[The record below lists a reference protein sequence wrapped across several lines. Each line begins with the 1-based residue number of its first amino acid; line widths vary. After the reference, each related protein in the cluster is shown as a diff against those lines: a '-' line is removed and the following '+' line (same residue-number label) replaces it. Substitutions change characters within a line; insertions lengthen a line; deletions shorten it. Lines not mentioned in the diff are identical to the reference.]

1 MDILVIGGV
10 AAGTKTAAK
19 LKREH
24 RDYNVTII
32 TMGKDISYAGCGLPY
47 YVGGVIEN
55 KESLIVNTP
64 ENFEKL
70 TQVKVITNTEA
81 LKINRDSKIVS
92 TKNVVTN
99 EEKEFKYDKLVI
111 ATGADPIKPNLDGIN
126 LKGVYYVR
134 TPEDAIKLRDIIE
147 NDEIKRAVVV
157 GGGFIGLE
165 IAENLLENNI
175 KTTVIDASESIPPG
189 FDKEISLY
197 LQEKLIDNGI
207 MVLTNE
213 KVVSIIGDEKVSK
226 IKTDK
231 RVIKADLVIMSVGIK
246 PNTKIAEE
254 CGLNLEDNKTISV
267 DYNMQTSDEN
277 IFAVGDCASV
287 KNIITNKVTWSPMG
301 SSANKEGRCVART
314 IAGKESKFKG
324 VLGTSIVKLLD
335 INAARTGLT
344 EEEAISLGYNTE
356 SVIVP
361 LDDKAHYYPG
371 AGLLFIKLIADID
384 SEKILGAQVF
394 GKGSVDKQIDTVA
407 TAIHFGGK
415 LSDLQ
420 DLDLAYAPPFSTAI
434 SPLGHAANVLLN
446 KITEGVKI
454 VRFEDFIENKDSYK
468 IVDVNKVPT
477 LENALYLDLSS
488 IDGKIENLNYDDK
501 ILLVCA
507 RGKRAYLTYNRMK
520 YYGYKDVNILE
531 GGLSL
536 NKEMGEYNTRTK
548 KISKGSGFFI
558 K

>member
-32 TMGKDISYAGCGLPY
+32 TMGKDISYAGCGIPY

-536 NKEMGEYNTRTK
+536 NKEMGEL
-548 KISKGSGFFI
+548 
-558 K
+558 

>member
-407 TAIHFGGK
+407 TAIYFGGK

-454 VRFEDFIENKDSYK
+454 VRFEDFIENKESYK

-536 NKEMGEYNTRTK
+536 NKEMGEL
-548 KISKGSGFFI
+548 
-558 K
+558 